1 MEAMRSEDPAARLER
16 ERDFHNA
23 RFEHDDREAQ
33 LKYYDAIADCFR
45 DYQAR
50 VDQLTVGAD
59 ILEYG
64 CAYGDNA
71 LRLAATA
78 RSATGIDISDVAIEK
93 GRARAR
99 QRGLANVRLEAMNAE
114 AMDFPDASFDLVF
127 GSGIIHH
134 LDIDRAF
141 AEIARVLR
149 PGGRAVFVE
158 PLGLNPLIEIYRRL
172 TPNARTPDEHPLLR
186 QDFRRFEAAF
196 RATTC
201 RFYGL
206 TTLAA
211 VPFRRTAAKAPL
223 FALTRAVDR
232 GLFALPAVKWWAW
245 YSLMEAEAA

>member
-45 DYQAR
+45 DYWAR

-78 RSATGIDISDVAIEK
+78 RSVTGIDISDVAIEK

-186 QDFRRFEAAF
+186 RDFRRFDAAF
-196 RATTC
+196 RTTSC

>member
-45 DYQAR
+45 DYWAR

-93 GRARAR
+93 GRSRAR

-186 QDFRRFEAAF
+186 QDFRKFDAAF
-196 RATTC
+196 RTTSC

>member
-1 MEAMRSEDPAARLER
+1 MPAMGSEDVAARLAR

-45 DYQAR
+45 DYWAR
-50 VDQLTVGAD
+50 VRQLAAGAD

-64 CAYGDNA
+64 CAYGENA
-71 LRLAATA
+71 MRLAATA
-78 RSATGIDISDVAIEK
+78 RSATGIDISDVAVEM
-93 GRARAR
+93 GRERAR

-114 AMDFPDASFDLVF
+114 AMTFPDSRFDLVF

-158 PLGLNPLIEIYRRL
+158 PLGLNPAIELYRRL
-172 TPNARTPDEHPLLR
+172 TPGARTPDEHPLLPA
-186 QDFRRFEAAF
+186 DFRRFSAAF
-196 RATTC
+196 RTTNC

-206 TTLAA
+206 ATLAT
-211 VPFRRTAAKAPL
+211 VPLRRTAAKAPL
-223 FALTRAVDR
+223 FALTRAIDR
-232 GLFALPAVKWWAW
+232 GVLALPGARWLAW